1 MDRMDSFNHK
11 VKVND
16 QNETVTSQRNRN
28 MTVEEEVR
36 VGVQAVEKVAY
47 WWKPTQYRT
56 ANPEDVTISQIEK
69 MTPDEQL
76 DYNAAKQIADIMRQL
91 RAVPDELL
99 DPANW
104 PGSSK

>member
-1 MDRMDSFNHK
+1 
-11 VKVND
+11 
-16 QNETVTSQRNRN
+16 

-36 VGVQAVEKVAY
+36 VGVRAAEEVAY
-47 WWKPTQYRT
+47 QYRT
-56 ANPEDVTISQIEK
+56 ANPEDVTIAQIEK